1 MLFNH
6 IFLVLFLLILVF
18 EIDAWYDFGL
28 LTSVDL
34 FCSLTYDLGEC
45 FLCA

>member
-6 IFLVLFLLILVF
+6 MFLVLFLLISVF

-28 LTSVDL
+28 KSVDL
-34 FCSLTYDLGEC
+34 FCSLIYDLGEC

>member
-6 IFLVLFLLILVF
+6 MFLVLFLLISLF

-28 LTSVDL
+28 SSDL
-34 FCSLTYDLGEC
+34 FSSLTYDLGEC